1 MLGLTPDEK
10 RVIVFFLAS
19 LAAGYGLLWYRRSHP
34 GWAPELKYGAPELP
48 RPTAGQ
54 QMASP
59 ESVSTTNP
67 AARQAVVPI
76 KPAGPVNLNRA
87 GTRELERLPA
97 IGPAMAK
104 RIIDYRDS
112 VGGFTRPEDL
122 MKVRGIG
129 PKKFNRL
136 RDHVVVDR

>member
-19 LAAGYGLLWYRRSHP
+19 LAAGYGLLWYKSSRP
-34 GWAPELKYGAPELP
+34 GWAPGLRYGTEDLP
-48 RPTAGQ
+48 RPAGPSSLLPPDSGG
-54 QMASP
+54 AP
-59 ESVSTTNP
+59 RPPRNVST
-67 AARQAVVPI
+67 A
-76 KPAGPVNLNRA
+76 KSAGPVNLNRA
-87 GTRELERLPA
+87 GARELERLPA

-104 RIIDYRDS
+104 RIIDFRDS
-112 VGGFTRPEDL
+112 VGGFTRPDDL

-129 PKKFNRL
+129 PKKFNKL